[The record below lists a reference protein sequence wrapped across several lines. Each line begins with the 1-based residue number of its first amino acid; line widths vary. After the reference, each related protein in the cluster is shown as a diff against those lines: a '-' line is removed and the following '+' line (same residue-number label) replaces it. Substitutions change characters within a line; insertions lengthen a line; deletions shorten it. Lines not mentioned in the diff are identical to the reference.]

1 MLIVADKQ
9 ILCGSCG
16 ALVGLFA
23 FHSMNVTLL
32 KDGYV
37 VFVSVK
43 EAYCN
48 STCKERAQ
56 V

>member
-16 ALVGLFA
+16 ALVGLRFELREQT
-23 FHSMNVTLL
+23 VVL
-32 KDGYV
+32 KDSYV
-37 VFVSVK
+37 VIVSPK
-43 EAYCN
+43 FYFCN